1 MLKIPT
7 SNIHVLY
14 IDHERHNLNSFT
26 AMFRRSFNVFTAS
39 SLKGAE
45 TICID
50 NQIHVVI
57 IDQYI
62 LTKSHTKLLFF
73 AIKYIHQTRILLT
86 GFADMDYLEIA
97 VQNGQIFRYY
107 QKPWNEIKLRHAIE
121 EGYLLYNQR
130 RPKTGKQKP

>member
-1 MLKIPT
+1 MLKIPP
-7 SNIHVLY
+7 SKINVLY

-26 AMFRRSFNVFTAS
+26 ALFRRSFNVFTAS

-45 TICID
+45 TICMD

-62 LTKSHTKLLFF
+62 LRKSHTKLLFF

-86 GFADMDYLEIA
+86 GFADSDELENAI
-97 VQNGQIFRYY
+97 QNGQIYRYF
-107 QKPWNEIKLRHAIE
+107 QKPWDEIKLRDAIE
-121 EGYLLYNQR
+121 TGCVLYNQR
-130 RPKTGKQKP
+130 QGNTRK